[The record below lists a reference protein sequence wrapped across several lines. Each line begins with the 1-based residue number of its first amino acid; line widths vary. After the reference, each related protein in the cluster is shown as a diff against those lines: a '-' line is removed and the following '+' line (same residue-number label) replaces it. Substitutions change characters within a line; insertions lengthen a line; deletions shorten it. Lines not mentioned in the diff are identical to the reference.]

1 MAYKG
6 ACGSVGRAKD
16 RNGGEEQWAESG
28 CCSSLFMVAGAVM
41 RRVRRIVF

>member
-6 ACGSVGRAKD
+6 GCVSVAGAKD

-28 CCSSLFMVAGAVM
+28 CCSSLFLGAGAVM